1 MTTGTSGYVLV
12 FRVGPNYCAVPTER
26 VHEIVPMATLMQAPG
41 QPSILE
47 GFLNFRGGAVPVVRT
62 RQLFGLDPVRSHLY
76 TPLIILDCE
85 GLLLALK
92 ADSVEEVNEVDSPD
106 IRPLGENHS
115 LNNCAEGLF
124 TLRGRDVAVLS
135 CRLLL
140 LAKEKETLRELQAA
154 TQQRLSVLG
163 PASG

>member
-1 MTTGTSGYVLV
+1 MTAGASGYVLV
-12 FRVGPNYCAVPTER
+12 FRVGPNYCAVPAER
-26 VHEIVPMATLMQAPG
+26 VHEIVHTATLVLAPG

-47 GFLNFRGGAVPVVRT
+47 GFLNLRGRAVPVVRT
-62 RQLFGLDPVRSHLY
+62 RQLFGLDPVRSHPY

-92 ADSVEEVNEVDSPD
+92 ADSVEEVNEVYSSD

-115 LNNCAEGLF
+115 LNDCAEGLF
-124 TLRGRDVAVLS
+124 TLDGRDVVVLS

-154 TQQRLSVLG
+154 TQQRLSALG
-163 PASG
+163 PAAG